1 MHEDDCDPLPLTESR
16 TCLKHPGPLSTHPV
30 SSVLKREPMTRT
42 SFGTASIL
50 WTLAIL
56 LRHSKLCTA
65 MRECGC
71 GCGCG
76 IRKRMRKCRKRL
88 IVYCVC
94 SWFVRRCVLAEWESV
109 TLMPRRSVVRS
120 QFLPYFFC
128 YIQRTMKVDS
138 LSVTE

>member
-65 MRECGC
+65 MRATMDAEMQKTSYSLLCLLVVC
-71 GCGCG
+71 Q
-76 IRKRMRKCRKRL
+76 KMRAGRVGKCNTD
-88 IVYCVC
+88 VQQVG
-94 SWFVRRCVLAEWESV
+94 
-109 TLMPRRSVVRS
+109 RSIPFPS
-120 QFLPYFFC
+120 LLFLFNA
-128 YIQRTMKVDS
+128 
-138 LSVTE
+138 L